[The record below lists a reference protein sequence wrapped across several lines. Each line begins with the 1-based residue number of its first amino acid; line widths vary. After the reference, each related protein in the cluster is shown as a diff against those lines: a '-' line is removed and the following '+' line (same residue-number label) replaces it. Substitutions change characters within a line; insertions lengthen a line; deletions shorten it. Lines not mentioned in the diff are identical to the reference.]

1 MADQRALI
9 RVEVDGKRAKK
20 EIQLVKKAWID
31 LDATFK
37 RVGMSARDAGRMAT
51 QELGKKIDTKGRGS
65 RLQGRVGRGEV
76 ASVSTLTKEWGMT
89 GTQAAGMGQRG
100 AAEDTARTEKL
111 VAQRQKVTSAIQKQ
125 LRVSEQL
132 RRLES
137 ELGHNAGIT
146 TVQVIKQRDAIDGL
160 TASLHKAR
168 RAKAIT
174 AKEARNLSNE
184 MKNETNNLRMLQPE
198 VEKYNQKMRFMGG
211 AGVTAQKGIRNVG
224 AAAQGSML
232 AMSAMN
238 GDVLGLAFSLI
249 FLQFAANIPVALG
262 FGAIALAGALAF
274 KRIKGVLAER
284 REVEKMG
291 NAFYIVTRST
301 QAMGI
306 ATQKAEA
313 ITKGLSLGTK
323 VQEEADKALIAT
335 QQNLRAN
342 GIEPTSDAL
351 RVALNAFLIAKA
363 GGEEYEAALE
373 STLQATNDFA
383 TNGIPKLGSV
393 GMTMEEMN
401 ARGSAALAILTR
413 SLVAQDVPMAHLVE
427 QADTMGIE
435 VSKSYREAGRAG
447 ETLGD
452 VQDNLIGQIDD
463 GNVMALKWMKTLENW
478 GNEVLANAGDHKE
491 ASVRIDEAFDL
502 VGQKSSEEFGKG
514 GRVAVAW
521 DNFNAQLTE
530 SISQAGN
537 MEDGIKNLA
546 DESSRSAK
554 AGGLIELEERLL
566 NIANNAKF
574 LNEQAALAG
583 PQTLIA
589 AISGASGDMELD
601 ALKSKLAEEK
611 ASSTIIKSLTPDY
624 QTDSLTLSNSDMAID
639 ALASQMY
646 EKDTMLGS
654 TQIININVTGNTVG
668 DDEELATVI
677 ANKTSN
683 QTHMG
688 WGEVIFNT

>member
-435 VSKSYREAGRAG
+435 VKKSYREAGRAG

>member
-435 VSKSYREAGRAG
+435 VKKSYREAGKAG